1 MSLGYN
7 APFFGT
13 SNSGVPDF
21 RRISRTP
28 VPTKADAALYSGADV
43 IVLPNNIVRTS
54 SSSGR

>member
-43 IVLPNNIVRTS
+43 HSAT
-54 SSSGR
+54 